1 MTVVIVEDD
10 ALAAKIL
17 AEYIRGDEIIITGI
31 YESAEIAIECI
42 GKLPLPDIVLMDIG
56 LPGMSGI
63 EATSI
68 LKRQYPSLKIVVQ
81 SIFEDTETIMNAIKA
96 GAEGYLLK
104 ASSRAEIH
112 AALREVYA
120 GGSPLSGKVA
130 SKILEQCRKKNCDT
144 SGANKNEFGLT
155 ARELEILDELMQG
168 KACKCIASDLSIS
181 LHTVNNHLRSIY
193 EKMQV
198 NSRSEVAAK
207 FIQKK

>member
-10 ALAAKIL
+10 ALAAMIL

-31 YESAEIAIECI
+31 YESAEIAIERM

-63 EATSI
+63 EATPI
-68 LKRQYPSLKIVVQ
+68 LKQRYPTIKIVVQ

-104 ASSRAEIH
+104 ASSRVEIY
-112 AALREVYA
+112 AALQEIYT

-130 SKILEQCRKKNCDT
+130 SKILEECRKTNCEESEAAKT
-144 SGANKNEFGLT
+144 EFGLT
-155 ARELEILDELMQG
+155 AREMEILDELMQG
-168 KACKCIASDLSIS
+168 KACKCIASDLNIS

-207 FIQKK
+207 FIRKK